1 VGLILVLMMAGVA
14 GCSGHPTPALT
25 ADACGLAGPELI
37 ARLAPGTGT
46 PRSTTTPHGTF
57 MFQSDCTTSG
67 PAFETN
73 DLRFR
78 ITRYG
83 DCEEGEEGAV
93 WCGSGVDKNRENYDL
108 QCAGKTK
115 NQATQGAYSEPAG
128 LGDRSCLALSVHS
141 SEINAELLV
150 MSGADQIDVD
160 FSTYDKRLTPEAT
173 SAGAQEVART
183 LVAALV

>member
-67 PAFETN
+67 PAFETT

-83 DCEEGEEGAV
+83 DCEEGEEV
-93 WCGSGVDKNRENYDL
+93 PRRS
-108 QCAGKTK
+108 
-115 NQATQGAYSEPAG
+115 PASSS
-128 LGDRSCLALSVHS
+128 RRVPTNPHS
-141 SEINAELLV
+141 
-150 MSGADQIDVD
+150 
-160 FSTYDKRLTPEAT
+160 FPTT
-173 SAGAQEVART
+173 S
-183 LVAALV
+183 